1 MSKVIKIGVAKT
13 SGEQIIDLDAVEIIA
28 GKGIVNDRHFSEN
41 NDDRCQITL
50 IESENIDFYNSKT
63 KNDIPYINF
72 RRNIITKGIKLN
84 SLLEKKINN
93 NIIFKVRE
101 LEETARQN
109 EIKMKKLSNKG
120 KKNDWKKLLNNKI
133 AKKIENTFNSEMKE
147 LNYL

>member
-84 SLLEKKINN
+84 SLLEKKINIGSAVLTGIDLCRPCKHLQGMLDQN
-93 NIIFKVRE
+93 DIIKEFILKGGLRCKILQSGKISVGDS
-101 LEETARQN
+101 
-109 EIKMKKLSNKG
+109 IKIKL
-120 KKNDWKKLLNNKI
+120 
-133 AKKIENTFNSEMKE
+133 
-147 LNYL
+147 

>member
-84 SLLEKKINN
+84 SLLEKKINIGSAVLIGIDLCRPCKHLQGMLDQN
-93 NIIFKVRE
+93 DIIKEFILKGGLRCKILQSGKISVGDS
-101 LEETARQN
+101 
-109 EIKMKKLSNKG
+109 IKIKL
-120 KKNDWKKLLNNKI
+120 
-133 AKKIENTFNSEMKE
+133 
-147 LNYL
+147 